1 MHRRLTDNMWK
12 KEIKLNKYLKSL
24 KKQLS
29 LIYSE
34 DDAEYIIDM
43 VDNRVNSYLRD
54 NPSASME
61 DIQEYIIHDNEL
73 MEFGLENIDPIIL
86 EQNIGCTAKEKKK
99 SVITLS
105 IAGCILLLFVIW
117 GIYNIIYSKQT
128 AMAYYTEEIIDYGDI
143 PSTEE
148 TDSTDFS
155 SESSSEST
163 E

>member
-1 MHRRLTDNMWK
+1 MWQ

-43 VDNRVNSYLRD
+43 VDDRVDSYLRD
-54 NPSASME
+54 NPSASMK

-73 MEFGLENIDPIIL
+73 MEFGLENIDPTIL

-128 AMAYYTEEIIDYGDI
+128 AMAYYTEEITVLDETVYPD
-143 PSTEE
+143 E
-148 TDSTDFS
+148 TDSTEFS
-155 SESSSEST
+155 SESSAESA

>member
-1 MHRRLTDNMWK
+1 MWQ

-34 DDAEYIIDM
+34 DEAEYIIDM
-43 VDNRVNSYLRD
+43 VNDRVNSYLRD

-73 MEFGLENIDPIIL
+73 MEFGLENIDPTIL
-86 EQNIGCTAKEKKK
+86 EQNIDCTAKEKKK
-99 SVITLS
+99 SVIILS

-128 AMAYYTEEIIDYGDI
+128 AMAYYTEEITVLDETVYPD
-143 PSTEE
+143 E

-155 SESSSEST
+155 SESSSESV

>member
-1 MHRRLTDNMWK
+1 MWQ

-34 DDAEYIIDM
+34 DEAEYIIDM
-43 VDNRVNSYLRD
+43 VNDRVNSYLRD

-73 MEFGLENIDPIIL
+73 MEFGLENIDPTIL
-86 EQNIGCTAKEKKK
+86 EQNIDCTAKEKKK
-99 SVITLS
+99 SVIILS

-128 AMAYYTEEIIDYGDI
+128 AMAYYTEEITVLDETVYPD
-143 PSTEE
+143 E
-148 TDSTDFS
+148 TDSTESS
-155 SESSSEST
+155 SEFSSEST